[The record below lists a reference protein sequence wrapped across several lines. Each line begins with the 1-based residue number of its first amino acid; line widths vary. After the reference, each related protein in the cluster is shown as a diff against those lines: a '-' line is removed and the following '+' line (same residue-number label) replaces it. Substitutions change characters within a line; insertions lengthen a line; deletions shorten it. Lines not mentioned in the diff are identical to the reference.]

1 MKFKKLFICILA
13 FSLLLTSC
21 TSKSKNNSNS
31 KNTKETKKES
41 IENASFDEEIKK
53 VEIPKNATEF
63 KFLNYNAENNKLY
76 FRYTSNGNIVYASKN
91 IKDDITDII
100 YEIKGNEKTN
110 MYAIARD
117 GVIDETLF
125 IVKVNDKNVAK
136 GENKFSNVYEYNY
149 IVIDKNKNVQKYFN
163 EDKAEIS
170 GDYQVYN
177 KMPTVTIDGRNL
189 TLTCENTIDNNII
202 KSYILQFNIDGAS
215 LRLLEEKELKT
226 ENKKLNG
233 SYIKFA
239 GGLGNE
245 IYYQVLNYQNDDKM
259 EEGSSDIYK
268 RTSPSEFKKVLELD
282 KIKSPQ
288 NAKNGKTLFVS
299 GDDKLLF
306 TSGYV
311 LDDSKYNTGKVFN
324 LSNMQSTDIPD
335 VTNGM
340 DIVDAYKINDL
351 YLLDNTYTAYVY
363 NSDGK
368 LLLKKTYRDKEKS
381 ISKIEVTNN
390 CISYLVKENEDS
402 KEAEL
407 HILKLKTK

>member
-1 MKFKKLFICILA
+1 MI
-13 FSLLLTSC
+13 
-21 TSKSKNNSNS
+21 
-31 KNTKETKKES
+31 
-41 IENASFDEEIKK
+41 
-53 VEIPKNATEF
+53 
-63 KFLNYNAENNKLY
+63 
-76 FRYTSNGNIVYASKN
+76 
-91 IKDDITDII
+91 
-100 YEIKGNEKTN
+100 
-110 MYAIARD
+110 
-117 GVIDETLF
+117 
-125 IVKVNDKNVAK
+125 
-136 GENKFSNVYEYNY
+136 
-149 IVIDKNKNVQKYFN
+149 
-163 EDKAEIS
+163 
-170 GDYQVYN
+170 
-177 KMPTVTIDGRNL
+177 
-189 TLTCENTIDNNII
+189 II